1 MHWPPEGAGLVS
13 LVEETDLPLPD
24 YSIDRVLLAHG
35 LENADSLRA
44 LLREIWR
51 VLTGD
56 GRVLVVV
63 PNRRGLWARSDRTP
77 LGWGHPYSAAQLSR
91 VLRDNMFTPTRTQRA
106 LYVPPIGN
114 YTFLRSAPAWE
125 RMRSDERRGG
135 KECVSKCRTRW
146 SP

>member
-77 LGWGHPYSAAQLSR
+77 LGWGHPYR
-91 VLRDNMFTPTRTQRA
+91 
-106 LYVPPIGN
+106 
-114 YTFLRSAPAWE
+114 RSA
-125 RMRSDERRGG
+125 ERRVG
-135 KECVSKCRTRW
+135 KAWFSTCRSRW
-146 SP
+146 SPYP

>member
-1 MHWPPEGAGLVS
+1 MIRRPPRS
-13 LVEETDLPLPD
+13 TRPD
-24 YSIDRVLLAHG
+24 TLFPYTTLC
-35 LENADSLRA
+35 RA

-114 YTFLRSAPAWE
+114 YTFLDRKS
-125 RMRSDERRGG
+125 
-135 KECVSKCRTRW
+135 TRLN
-146 SP
+146 SSH

>member
-1 MHWPPEGAGLVS
+1 MPASQGVMHWPPEGAGLVR

-24 YSIDRVLLAHG
+24 YPIDRVLLAHG

-63 PNRRGLWARSDRTP
+63 THPRGLSAPLARTP
-77 LGWGHPYSAAQLSR
+77 PGGGHPYSTATPYP
-91 VLRDNMFTPTRTQRA
+91 LR
-106 LYVPPIGN
+106 
-114 YTFLRSAPAWE
+114 
-125 RMRSDERRGG
+125 RR
-135 KECVSKCRTRW
+135 
-146 SP
+146 P